1 MDTPEASPT
10 AAASLIEVVEVD
22 NDPVDD
28 LILLDPNLE
37 PPLPAVKP
45 RVESAPIEVLSQ
57 QSVRPVL
64 SQRDIKGGQNKRD
77 ELEPPPPL
85 EFEPEIEPA
94 EFNQLF
100 NDVVGNPNTP
110 TITSSKGAVTKGLEP
125 KVKEVL
131 QSKPVA
137 TDAIHWTELSYDLG
151 LQGFAQAIAINS
163 VVGHYEQDHLK
174 LFLTSD
180 FMKFVNP
187 ENQDEIC
194 QALAS
199 KLGLSLILDLQVQDK
214 LDTETPSE
222 TQLRKQHE
230 HRQAAIDSIKQEQSV
245 KKLHR
250 AFGAELVESSVQLM
264 DKK

>member
-1 MDTPEASPT
+1 
-10 AAASLIEVVEVD
+10 LIEFVEVD
-22 NDPVDD
+22 SDLVDD

-37 PPLPAVKP
+37 PPLPAVKL

-57 QSVRPVL
+57 QSVRPTV
-64 SQRDIKGGQNKRD
+64 SQRDIKGGQDKRY
-77 ELEPPPPL
+77 ELAPPPPL

-100 NDVVGNPNTP
+100 NDVVGNTNIP
-110 TITSSKGAVTKGLEP
+110 TSTSSKGTVPKALAP
-125 KVKEVL
+125 KVKEAP

-163 VVGHYEQDHLK
+163 VVGHYERDHLQ

-180 FMKFVNP
+180 FMKFVNA

-214 LDTETPSE
+214 LNAETPSE
-222 TQLRKQHE
+222 TRLRKQHE
-230 HRQAAIDSIKQEQSV
+230 HRQAAIDSIKKEQSV

-250 AFGAELVESSVQLM
+250 AFGAELIESSVQLM